1 MLFLFTAL
9 PAPGGASAQ
18 TGTEELYTRRSYPPF
33 FARGE
38 EICARTTP
46 FPRIPPPRFIGQA
59 VRYPMASF
67 FLRREQGAKRAAV
80 IRR

>member
-18 TGTEELYTRRSYPPF
+18 TGTEELYTRRPYPPF

-46 FPRIPPPRFIGQA
+46 FPQ
-59 VRYPMASF
+59 
-67 FLRREQGAKRAAV
+67 V
-80 IRR
+80 IRA